1 MILNQKQHH
10 TKEELRRARRN
21 LLIILLAVTADCFLL
36 PSCTTTKY
44 VPVVEKH
51 DDHHWHTDSVI
62 QKDSTYHEKETT
74 IMQLDSAEMA
84 RYGIRLKQA
93 ERAWL
98 VRTNELQ
105 RQIERLEAMSATRD
119 TVRDSIPYPVEVPVE
134 VAKPLPWWKQAFLT
148 LGYGSALVMAFLIVI
163 GYLRKRLPL

>member
-21 LLIILLAVTADCFLL
+21 LLIIILAVTAACFLL

-44 VPVVEKH
+44 VEVPIVKTDTTYVMKLKRDSVWLHDSTFIEKAG
-51 DDHHWHTDSVI
+51 DTIRIERWHTRYRDVLQI
-62 QKDSTYHEKETT
+62 DT
-74 IMQLDSAEMA
+74 I
-84 RYGIRLKQA
+84 YQA
-93 ERAWL
+93 
-98 VRTNELQ
+98 TH
-105 RQIERLEAMSATRD
+105 D
-119 TVRDSIPYPVEVPVE
+119 TIAKPYPVEVQ

>member
-21 LLIILLAVTADCFLL
+21 LLLIIIAVTAACFLL

-51 DDHHWHTDSVI
+51 DEHHWHTDSAI

-119 TVRDSIPYPVEVPVE
+119 TVHDSIPYPVEVPVE
-134 VAKPLPWWKQAFLT
+134 VAKPLPWWESAFIVLGEGT
-148 LGYGSALVMAFLIVI
+148 LLVILCLVVVWYF
-163 GYLRKRLPL
+163 RKRLPL

>member
-1 MILNQKQHH
+1 
-10 TKEELRRARRN
+10 
-21 LLIILLAVTADCFLL
+21 
-36 PSCTTTKY
+36 
-44 VPVVEKH
+44 
-51 DDHHWHTDSVI
+51 
-62 QKDSTYHEKETT
+62 
-74 IMQLDSAEMA
+74 MA

-98 VRTNELQ
+98 VETNEL
-105 RQIERLEAMSATRD
+105 RREIERLSAMSTDRD

>member
-21 LLIILLAVTADCFLL
+21 LLIIILAVTAACFLL

-148 LGYGSALVMAFLIVI
+148 LGYGSALVMVFLIVI